1 MEVQFGEI
9 PKNGTIPVRGTAH
22 VEKIV
27 QFKNFHQP
35 SEPTNVQISK
45 KRLSDVAISK
55 TRPCTASTD
64 ERYK

>member
-1 MEVQFGEI
+1 VEVQFGEI

-45 KRLSDVAISK
+45 KRVSDLVISK
-55 TRPCTASTD
+55 NSPLHR
-64 ERYK
+64 EHG